1 MNHSLF
7 VLNMQSSLNATQ
19 EASPNALLVRS
30 VLYFRNAVRQ
40 RTCTL
45 GLCVFTARR
54 RYVVTRSALLMIA
67 DEVGFPTKSQS
78 WLWSFD
84 VFVVSLDKRSNKHSR
99 SRWRHR
105 DGHLTSFW
113 WIILDMFSCWFNLS
127 LSIASKLI
135 VNDIKIVQKHTCTYL
150 ICMILL
156 MEKMAIWINVYD
168 KNKIRWYMW
177 WQIWHNDSRFP
188 VTGEKVIATLQWR
201 HNERD
206 GVSHHWR
213 IYRLLKILFMHR
225 SKKTPKL
232 RVTGLCEGIHRWPVD
247 SPHKGIVM
255 RKMFPYDDS

>member
-45 GLCVFTARR
+45 GLCVFTGRR

-99 SRWRHR
+99 SRWRRR
-105 DGHLTSFW
+105 DGHLTSFDELF
-113 WIILDMFSCWFNLS
+113 WICLVVGSICRYQLHQNWLS
-127 LSIASKLI
+127 MTSKL
-135 VNDIKIVQKHTCTYL
+135 
-150 ICMILL
+150 
-156 MEKMAIWINVYD
+156 
-168 KNKIRWYMW
+168 
-177 WQIWHNDSRFP
+177 
-188 VTGEKVIATLQWR
+188 
-201 HNERD
+201 
-206 GVSHHWR
+206 
-213 IYRLLKILFMHR
+213 YRN
-225 SKKTPKL
+225 
-232 RVTGLCEGIHRWPVD
+232 IHV
-247 SPHKGIVM
+247 HI
-255 RKMFPYDDS
+255 